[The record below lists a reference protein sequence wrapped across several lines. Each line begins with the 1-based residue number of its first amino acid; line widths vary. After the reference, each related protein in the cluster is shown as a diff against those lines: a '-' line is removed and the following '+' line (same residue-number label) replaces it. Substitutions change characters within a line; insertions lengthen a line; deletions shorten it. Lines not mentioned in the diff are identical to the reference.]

1 MTTDSKHYF
10 VCGIG
15 GSGMAPIASL
25 LKGKGHKVSGSDRAY
40 DQGQTP
46 EKFQAIKDSGFALF
60 PQDGSGITSDVDFVV
75 ASAAVENRIPDV
87 AVAREQNIPV
97 LGKADILAT
106 FLNTG
111 DSIAIAGTS
120 GKTTV
125 TGMTGFVL
133 RECGSDP
140 AMMSGGHIVNLLDE
154 GLKAGNAMTGQGV
167 FVAETDESDGSVELY
182 SPFITVLNNISFDH
196 KPMAEL
202 RRMFTELMER
212 TRDTVIINLDDE
224 EAAALSNIPAKLLTF
239 SVKNDQADF
248 YAKDIQKAVDHV
260 AFTLVYK
267 EQGKSEDIKLHMPG
281 LHNVSN
287 ALAAVSAAV
296 AYGVDFDR
304 AAQAISKFKGMKRR
318 FEVVG
323 TENNI
328 TVIDDFGHNPDKIA
342 ATLSTLKDFSGR
354 VIVMFQPHGF
364 GPTKMLK
371 DDLIKTF
378 KQFLDD
384 VDILLMP
391 EIYYAGG
398 TADKSISSRDIIN
411 PLAES
416 GLNALFFEARNQIK
430 DYIKNESQPFDRVV
444 IMGARDDTLPAF
456 ARSILDDC
464 KQRAA

>member
-1 MTTDSKHYF
+1 
-10 VCGIG
+10 
-15 GSGMAPIASL
+15 
-25 LKGKGHKVSGSDRAY
+25 
-40 DQGQTP
+40 
-46 EKFQAIKDSGFALF
+46 
-60 PQDGSGITSDVDFVV
+60 
-75 ASAAVENRIPDV
+75 
-87 AVAREQNIPV
+87 
-97 LGKADILAT
+97 
-106 FLNTG
+106 
-111 DSIAIAGTS
+111 
-120 GKTTV
+120 
-125 TGMTGFVL
+125 
-133 RECGSDP
+133 
-140 AMMSGGHIVNLLDE
+140 
-154 GLKAGNAMTGQGV
+154 
-167 FVAETDESDGSVELY
+167 
-182 SPFITVLNNISFDH
+182 
-196 KPMAEL
+196 
-202 RRMFTELMER
+202 
-212 TRDTVIINLDDE
+212 
-224 EAAALSNIPAKLLTF
+224 
-239 SVKNDQADF
+239 
-248 YAKDIQKAVDHV
+248 
-260 AFTLVYK
+260 
-267 EQGKSEDIKLHMPG
+267 MPG

-296 AYGVDFDR
+296 ASGVDFDR

-354 VIVMFQPHGF
+354 IIVMFQPHGF

-398 TADKSISSRDIIN
+398 TADKSISSLDIIN

-416 GLNALFFEARNQIK
+416 GLNALFFETRNQIK